1 MCSSVG
7 VHAATCRSGEAT
19 MRGGEAGLARDQDA
33 ADSTETLSIV
43 GYLWGKCIGGIT
55 GIFGTTA
62 FPDLSAI
69 WQMIKDKVCSIASSQ
84 VRGVVSQVQGEING
98 VMSEANG
105 AVTDAVNGTGVNDT
119 GMGTVIRKRRH
130 TSAVRQCRTLR
141 ALVRRTRHFGMT
153 SGSNQVAT
161 EENPKAPGTHKTRSS
176 TGADTE
182 GRPYFRVHEIR
193 RS

>member
-1 MCSSVG
+1 MKSLTRTLLVVLLMCSSVG
-7 VHAATCRSGEAT
+7 VHAATCRSGEAA

-33 ADSTETLSIV
+33 ADSTETAEKLSSDI
-43 GYLWGKCIGGIT
+43 LGKCIGGIT

-98 VMSEANG
+98 VMSEVNG

-119 GMGTVIRKRRH
+119 GMGTVIGSGDTNISGPSVQNTK
-130 TSAVRQCRTLR
+130 S
-141 ALVRRTRHFGMT
+141 
-153 SGSNQVAT
+153 SGSTDSVFWNDIW
-161 EENPKAPGTHKTRSS
+161 K
-176 TGADTE
+176 
-182 GRPYFRVHEIR
+182 
-193 RS
+193 

>member
-1 MCSSVG
+1 MKSLSRTLLVVLLMCSSVG
-7 VHAATCRSGEAT
+7 VHAATCRSGEAA

-33 ADSTETLSIV
+33 ADSTETAEKLSSDI
-43 GYLWGKCIGGIT
+43 LGKCIGGIT

-98 VMSEANG
+98 VMSEVNG

-119 GMGTVIRKRRH
+119 GMGTVIGSGDTHISGPSVQNTK
-130 TSAVRQCRTLR
+130 S
-141 ALVRRTRHFGMT
+141 
-153 SGSNQVAT
+153 SGSTDSAFWNDIW
-161 EENPKAPGTHKTRSS
+161 K
-176 TGADTE
+176 
-182 GRPYFRVHEIR
+182 
-193 RS
+193 